1 MSAKVNPDQLRF
13 PPGSTLL
20 VIGSGPIIIGQA
32 CEFDYSGTQACKAL
46 KELGY
51 RVVLINS
58 NPATIMTDEE
68 LADAT
73 YVEPLTVEAARQV
86 IAREKPVAVLPT
98 VGGQVG
104 LNLALAL
111 HEQGVLE
118 EHGCMLIGA
127 DPEALKEAR
136 TWRDGPGQLLL
147 KELWEQ
153 VDAEPLLEA
162 LEAVSEGGASDEE
175 VEEALFDLDDLI
187 VAAIWCRQREAVA
200 KTAAKAE
207 RIVRDLPDLF
217 EDVADVAKDLL
228 RRREVGEDLELYG
241 FWLAVAEGA
250 GE

>member
-1 MSAKVNPDQLRF
+1 MSEQPKSEVEVLVEQLDE
-13 PPGSTLL
+13 LL
-20 VIGSGPIIIGQA
+20 GGPIVDAEDAYEIAVCAG
-32 CEFDYSGTQACKAL
+32 G
-46 KELGY
+46 
-51 RVVLINS
+51 
-58 NPATIMTDEE
+58 ATR
-68 LADAT
+68 L
-73 YVEPLTVEAARQV
+73 
-86 IAREKPVAVLPT
+86 
-98 VGGQVG
+98 
-104 LNLALAL
+104 
-111 HEQGVLE
+111 
-118 EHGCMLIGA
+118 GA